1 MKQENINKLHQVR
14 QMMGERDMSE
24 GIQLINSVLLD
35 ENGVGAV
42 LNPHSNNLKEPVIV
56 VECQACFTIFKESD
70 QKGTARIYHLCPS
83 CDSADIKIVYPK
95 LQEQIT
101 AVLEA

>member
-1 MKQENINKLHQVR
+1 MRQENINKLHQVR
-14 QMMGERDMSE
+14 QMLVERDMTG

-35 ENGVGAV
+35 ENGAGAV
-42 LNPHSNNLKEPVIV
+42 LNPHSSNLIV
-56 VECQACFTIFKESD
+56 YECQACFTIFKESD
-70 QKGTARIYHLCPS
+70 QKGTARIYHLCPL

-95 LQEQIT
+95 LQEQIN